1 MIRKQHA
8 RDKREAEKQKRHQ
21 ERLQNALDGLAKDM
35 GVSMKPEKTE
45 TTVTVRLDQGNSAS
59 LIRETGKQATAFSSA
74 NSEVRS
80 PVKLQYARKKG
91 KPASAGT
98 GIDEAEAQVFL
109 EYMNREK
116 IRIPAD
122 KPVIR
127 SKKERKVNPGIM
139 STLNLE
145 QGMPLV
151 EAALSRMEKGLTE
164 ARFSGMKAV
173 RLIHGYGSTGR
184 GGAICTGVRSELA
197 RMHRAGEIKDYIPGE
212 EFGAFDHRSRRFAD
226 QYPEIVR
233 DPDYGN
239 QNHGI
244 TIVIL

>member
-1 MIRKQHA
+1 MIRKLHA
-8 RDKREAEKQKRHQ
+8 RDKREAQEQKRHQ
-21 ERLQNALDGLAKDM
+21 ERLQNALDGLAKGM
-35 GVSMKPEKTE
+35 GASMKPGKAE
-45 TTVTVRLDQGNSAS
+45 TTVSVRWDRGNSAS
-59 LIRETGKQATAFSSA
+59 LIRETGKQATAISSV
-74 NSEVRS
+74 NSAVRN
-80 PVKLQYARKKG
+80 PVKLQPARNKG
-91 KPASAGT
+91 KTASAST
-98 GIDEAEAQVFL
+98 GIDEVEAQVFL

-127 SKKERKVNPGIM
+127 SEKQRNVKPGIM

-151 EAALSRMEKGLTE
+151 EAALSRMEKGLTD

-184 GGAICTGVRSELA
+184 GGAICTGVRNELA
-197 RMHRAGEIKDYIPGE
+197 RMHRAGKINDYIPGE

-226 QYPEIVR
+226 QYPEIVH